1 MDYDDELRHDCEV
14 TGDPLRPDGAE
25 DIIDDFEAEMEAEL
39 DDIVSD
45 ASKTWAADISNSNPV
60 PSTSAIQL
68 ASQTHYDKEYFDSS
82 DEEESTRDRKKL
94 TNDELLY
101 NPDADED
108 DEKWMAKQARKY
120 EKAKTSDAV
129 LNCPACMT
137 VLCVDCQRHT
147 TYQHQ
152 YRAMFTMNCT
162 VDSENVLKYK
172 KKTTKKR
179 GRKKKSEKEKARR
192 RSRSKSLNR
201 ASDAT
206 DSEAEDLY
214 HPVKCNV
221 CGTEVGVFDHDEV
234 VHFFNVIASH

>member
-1 MDYDDELRHDCEV
+1 MCSPEIKRGIKYKRGGFTLNECS
-14 TGDPLRPDGAE
+14 G
-25 DIIDDFEAEMEAEL
+25 
-39 DDIVSD
+39 S
-45 ASKTWAADISNSNPV
+45 SNSNAL
-60 PSTSAIQL
+60 PSTSTAQL
-68 ASQTHYDKEYFDSS
+68 QSKTHYDKEYFDSS

-94 TNDELLY
+94 SNDELLY
-101 NPDADED
+101 NPDADDD
-108 DEKWMAKQARKY
+108 DEKWMAKQARKH

-137 VLCVDCQRHT
+137 VICVDCQRHT

-172 KKTTKKR
+172 KKTTQKR

-214 HPVKCNV
+214 HPGKLVLRL
-221 CGTEVGVFDHDEV
+221 DENNFKLNAMCV
-234 VHFFNVIASH
+234 TPKSASLITTKSFIFSMLLRHINISYCFTNG

>member
-14 TGDPLRPDGAE
+14 TGDPLRPEEAE

-45 ASKTWAADISNSNPV
+45 ASKTWAAGIKAQSYFQLNEHSDVSDSKAV
-60 PSTSAIQL
+60 PSTSATQL
-68 ASQTHYDKEYFDSS
+68 APQTHYDKEYFDSS

-101 NPDADED
+101 NPDADDD
-108 DEKWMAKQARKY
+108 DEKWMAKQARKH
-120 EKAKTSDAV
+120 EKAKSSDAV

-137 VLCVDCQRHT
+137 VICVDCQRHT

-152 YRAMFTMNCT
+152 YRAMFAMNVT

-179 GRKKKSEKEKARR
+179 GRMKKSEKEKARR

-214 HPVKCNV
+214 HP
-221 CGTEVGVFDHDEV
+221 GTP
-234 VHFFNVIASH
+234 SPR